1 MEESA
6 GHRRISFVKAVRNVV
21 DVGHFVLVATVI
33 LLIRALQYGGSLS
46 LSFFLSWV
54 LFFII
59 IIPSP
64 LLPLV
69 RSILLLFFFFGVWS
83 MNVSERERD

>member
-33 LLIRALQYGGSLS
+33 LLIRAPQYGGSLS
-46 LSFFLSWV
+46 LFLSLLGS
-54 LFFII
+54 LFCYYYSF
-59 IIPSP
+59 SSSFSC
-64 LLPLV
+64 
-69 RSILLLFFFFGVWS
+69 SIDSASFFFFGVWS